1 MVVIIKNHN
10 KDIKG
15 FGVAVAISYN
25 NLLEKGSAKNNQ
37 SFLKTLYMDYLKPS
51 LIEPGVRYFLN
62 GTLKECRKFK
72 DNYISVLFNI
82 SMIILLVVVIG
93 GWLLYRYKGKPT
105 QAELEL
111 KNRKKQEYIVS
122 KLQQLAFEK
131 KRNTPNTT
139 MITGLPTF

>member
-1 MVVIIKNHN
+1 MLIV
-10 KDIKG
+10 
-15 FGVAVAISYN
+15 
-25 NLLEKGSAKNNQ
+25 NLYATSVRFWLHL
-37 SFLKTLYMDYLKPS
+37 FLKGVVLVQPFFKRLYMDYIKPS

-82 SMIILLVVVIG
+82 SMVILLVVVIG

-105 QAELEL
+105 PAELEV
-111 KNRKKQEYIVS
+111 KDRKKQEYIIS

-131 KRNTPNTT
+131 KKSQNTT

>member
-1 MVVIIKNHN
+1 
-10 KDIKG
+10 
-15 FGVAVAISYN
+15 
-25 NLLEKGSAKNNQ
+25 
-37 SFLKTLYMDYLKPS
+37 MDYIKPS

-82 SMIILLVVVIG
+82 SMVILLVVVIG

-105 QAELEL
+105 PAELEV
-111 KNRKKQEYIVS
+111 KERKKQEYIIS